1 MKIKTFVDGRLP
13 SEGKLPIEEIVNQFC
28 ETVNA
33 VDIQVHVPSV
43 KSEPTIAV
51 VVYNEKGA
59 FKK

>member
-1 MKIKTFVDGRLP
+1 MKIKTFVDGRLS
-13 SEGKLPIEEIVNQFC
+13 SEGMLPIEESVNNFC
-28 ETVNA
+28 ETVDV

-59 FKK
+59 FKE